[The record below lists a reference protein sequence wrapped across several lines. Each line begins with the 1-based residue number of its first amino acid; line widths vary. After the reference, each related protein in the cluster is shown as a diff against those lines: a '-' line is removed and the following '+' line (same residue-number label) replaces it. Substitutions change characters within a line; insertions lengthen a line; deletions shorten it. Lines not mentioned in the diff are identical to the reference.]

1 VLTVVG
7 GLLAMTGGPAAAG
20 AAAAAQPCWR
30 TLLEDWNDGR
40 IDRVYPVTCYRL
52 ALERLPEDVRAY
64 SSAEDDIRAA
74 LQTRPLSGG
83 SEAQGEASS
92 SARRLPDGPVSSAIA
107 RLSSGD
113 ATSPPIAP
121 LVGTGLALL
130 LLTAGLAR
138 VILRRARSRTR

>member
-74 LQTRPLSGG
+74 LQTPPL
-83 SEAQGEASS
+83 
-92 SARRLPDGPVSSAIA
+92 RRLGGTGRSLEQRP
-107 RLSSGD
+107 
-113 ATSPPIAP
+113 ATSGRPGLVRDRAP
-121 LVGTGLALL
+121 ELRRRHLPAHRAARGTGLALL